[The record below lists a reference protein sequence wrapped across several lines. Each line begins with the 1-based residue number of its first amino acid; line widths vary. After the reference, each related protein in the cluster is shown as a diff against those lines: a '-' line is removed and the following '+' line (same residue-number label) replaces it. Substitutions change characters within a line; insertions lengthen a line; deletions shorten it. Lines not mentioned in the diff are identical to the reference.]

1 MQQSSVTWVLISDA
15 SRARLFQAG
24 EHGTRELGLT
34 LLRKF
39 EHPESRER
47 NSDLVTDRPGRT
59 QQSISPNMRGGTSNR
74 GNPGGGQQAT
84 GNRSGMEPATS
95 PKKIEH
101 EGFARELAHEL
112 EKGLNENAYVN
123 LIVAA
128 NPEFLGLLRGAMSDQ
143 VKKHVTASLDKDY
156 TAMDVRELEGRIS
169 GMLPS

>member
-24 EHGTRELGLT
+24 EHGARQLGLT
-34 LLRKF
+34 LLRRF

-47 NSDLVTDRPGRT
+47 NLDLVTDRPGRT
-59 QQSISPNMRGGTSNR
+59 QQSISPNMRA
-74 GNPGGGQQAT
+74 GGQQST
-84 GNRSGMEPATS
+84 GNRSAMEPPTP
-95 PKKIEH
+95 PKKIEQ

-112 EKGLNENAYVN
+112 EKGLHDNAYVN

-128 NPEFLGLLRGAMSDQ
+128 NPEFLGMLRGAMSDQ

>member
-24 EHGTRELGLT
+24 EHGTRQLGLT
-34 LLRKF
+34 LLRRF

-59 QQSISPNMRGGTSNR
+59 QQSMSPNMRGGPN
-74 GNPGGGQQAT
+74 GGQQAT
-84 GNRSGMEPATS
+84 GNRSGMEPTTP
-95 PKKIEH
+95 PKKIEQ

-112 EKGLNENAYVN
+112 EKGLHDNAYVN

-128 NPEFLGLLRGAMSDQ
+128 NPEFLGMLRGAMSDQ

>member
-24 EHGTRELGLT
+24 EYGAHQMSLT

-47 NSDLVTDRPGRT
+47 NLDLVSDKPGRI
-59 QQSISPNMRGGTSNR
+59 QQSVSPNIRMRGGS
-74 GNPGGGQQAT
+74 GGGQVAT
-84 GNRSGMEPATS
+84 GNRAGMEPTTP

-101 EGFARELAHEL
+101 EHFARELAQEL
-112 EKGLNENAYVN
+112 EKGLQQNAYSN

-128 NPEFLGLLRGAMSDQ
+128 NPEFLGLLRGTMSDQ
-143 VKKHVTASLDKDY
+143 VKKHLTASLDKDY

>member
-15 SRARLFQAG
+15 SRARLFQAAENG
-24 EHGTRELGLT
+24 MKQLGLT

-47 NSDLVTDRPGRT
+47 NLDLVTDRPGRT
-59 QQSISPNMRGGTSNR
+59 QQSISPNTHA
-74 GNPGGGQQAT
+74 GGQQST
-84 GNRSGMEPATS
+84 GNRSTMEPPTP
-95 PKKIEH
+95 PKKIEQ

-112 EKGLNENAYVN
+112 EKGLHDHAYMN

-128 NPEFLGLLRGAMSDQ
+128 NPEFLGMLRHALSDQ